1 MNFVYSVSGECAY
14 RLGHGDAV
22 MCSRE
27 YMFSVIVSFI
37 VGLREFWLQYDSP
50 ENVTVHVSSFSGNI
64 FFTFLENESVKF
76 LMCAYL

>member
-1 MNFVYSVSGECAY
+1 
-14 RLGHGDAV
+14 
-22 MCSRE
+22 
-27 YMFSVIVSFI
+27 MFSVIVSFI